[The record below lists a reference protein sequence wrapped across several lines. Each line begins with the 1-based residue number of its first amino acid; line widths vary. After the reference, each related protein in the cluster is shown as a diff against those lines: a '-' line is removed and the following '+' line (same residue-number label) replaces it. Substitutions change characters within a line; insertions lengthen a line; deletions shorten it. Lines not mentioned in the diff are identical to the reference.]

1 MAAAANVS
9 LDPTVNPCDDLFGH
23 VCNNWIRNHRIDERT
38 EPWEVRR
45 DRRTMDHKHQAAL
58 TSALHMLLAGR
69 AGKRWLPITMRRL
82 YRKCLEPGP
91 NDGAELRSKLLDSA
105 GISPWPHKPGNVTQA
120 GGVSKALGSAYYF
133 TNEPALLSMGV
144 DANGRVYLAEPRLLL
159 DALTVGPAE
168 VAQAAAAVFASAG
181 GTLPPPVD
189 VNRFEGLLDK
199 ARRGDDPP
207 PWNTTLHL
215 PEAENNTVPQ
225 NASEEAPQGA
235 WASWNLRTIV
245 EEAFESRHELD
256 EVVLRAP
263 SYVDALPDV
272 LKHVKDHELLNYL
285 GLRTAL
291 LASRMLPPGPE
302 KQLLC
307 RLLDADDEAPAR
319 TAAEHCVRMIGKYE
333 PALALYALA
342 TRSPLVNG
350 LDADVLLSFLRRH
363 LSNLVRGGE
372 LDTSD
377 ESLAA
382 RMGDLVDSLPWAG
395 PAPRWMSNATL
406 REAYV
411 TRFYKGST
419 APASS
424 QTSQAVFAWMQEK
437 TVHEHL
443 ALSEP
448 ERTVDSRWAPGLLST
463 RCRLVPREQ
472 DGPVSGDEDALPEAT
487 LQVPPAALDLLWGVN
502 PSTAMLQVPRVGV
515 RAFQPVLGHLFRW
528 QLRQLQQNDAA
539 KPSGYN
545 RCSFWRASP
554 DHLDAALETRALSL
568 ALRAFL
574 AWPGAPELA
583 LPGLQH
589 LEPEQLFF
597 IFYVLNQC
605 ESNGPDVQQTLAA
618 MHRQRNDGVRPDRAG
633 WVNRVTAANEDFAR
647 AFRCPPPLR
656 SPNPYRDCSVAAAA
670 AGGGRTSR
678 A

>member
-1 MAAAANVS
+1 
-9 LDPTVNPCDDLFGH
+9 
-23 VCNNWIRNHRIDERT
+23 
-38 EPWEVRR
+38 
-45 DRRTMDHKHQAAL
+45 MDHKHQAAL
-58 TSALHMLLAGR
+58 TTALHMLLAGR

-215 PEAENNTVPQ
+215 P
-225 NASEEAPQGA
+225 
-235 WASWNLRTIV
+235 
-245 EEAFESRHELD
+245 
-256 EVVLRAP
+256 
-263 SYVDALPDV
+263 
-272 LKHVKDHELLNYL
+272 
-285 GLRTAL
+285 
-291 LASRMLPPGPE
+291 
-302 KQLLC
+302 
-307 RLLDADDEAPAR
+307 
-319 TAAEHCVRMIGKYE
+319 GKYE

-350 LDADVLLSFLRRH
+350 LDADVLLSFLRRQ

-443 ALSEP
+443 ALNEP

-528 QLRQLQQNDAA
+528 QLRQLQQNDAT